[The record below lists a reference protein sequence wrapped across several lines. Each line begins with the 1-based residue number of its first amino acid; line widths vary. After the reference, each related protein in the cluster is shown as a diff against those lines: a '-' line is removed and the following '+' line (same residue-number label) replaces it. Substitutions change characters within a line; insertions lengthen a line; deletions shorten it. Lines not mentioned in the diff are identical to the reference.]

1 MLYVPDSKFNLVSVD
16 SITKGAHYKIL
27 FGKNDC
33 LLTDPNNPG
42 FSQVLGYNHGGLY
55 QLAGKCIVHDHN
67 QTTNS
72 TRKPFSAF
80 AATATTTTLYKQAG
94 QLKSGVDFEN
104 VTSKSKT
111 NLRGDYTLF
120 DAHCVLEHPSFK
132 ALDLMVKRGQLNP
145 VKIDK
150 VKIQHQIE
158 NCPECVI
165 TELVRTPQNC
175 STESNKAQSFS

>member
-55 QLAGKCIVHDHN
+55 HLAGKCIVWDQG

-72 TRKPFSAF
+72 TRKPFLVLVT
-80 AATATTTTLYKQAG
+80 TASTNTLYKQAG
-94 QLKSGVDFEN
+94 QLRSGVDFEN
-104 VTSKSKT
+104 VTSKSKP

-120 DAHCVLEHPSFK
+120 DA
-132 ALDLMVKRGQLNP
+132 QL
-145 VKIDK
+145 
-150 VKIQHQIE
+150 
-158 NCPECVI
+158 CAW
-165 TELVRTPQNC
+165 T
-175 STESNKAQSFS
+175 S

>member
-1 MLYVPDSKFNLVSVD
+1 MLETSGVIYVPGFRFNLISVN
-16 SITKGAHYKIL
+16 SITKGVHYKIL

-33 LLTDPNNPG
+33 LLADPNNSG

-80 AATATTTTLYKQAG
+80 AATATTTILYKQAG

-104 VTSKSKT
+104 VTSKSKP
-111 NLRGDYTLF
+111 NLHGDYTLF
-120 DAHCVLEHPSFK
+120 DAHCVLGHPSFK
-132 ALDLMVKRGQLNP
+132 ALDLIVKRGQLNP

-150 VKIQHQIE
+150 VKILMEISRHW
-158 NCPECVI
+158 
-165 TELVRTPQNC
+165 
-175 STESNKAQSFS
+175 KHK